1 MEDEKKVV
9 IKLKKVPLESERQEI
24 KQKRKENILI
34 ILLVFVVFVTGIGV
48 GYGISKIS
56 TNNGRY
62 VAHSD
67 NKYDAI
73 KEYFEKVWLYK
84 NDYDNLD
91 ELLDDK
97 AIDGLSSFEND
108 PYTTYMSKERMKEYA
123 SHINMDYVGIGLQ
136 YSMFDNVAT
145 VFRVF
150 KDSPAEK
157 AGIKEGD
164 IFTKIDDTVLTEENI
179 GDLKSMVQGVEG
191 TIVRVTVNRNGEEL
205 EFSIPRGQIYSTVYA
220 EAKDDYVILEIM
232 SFGEATAEECIK
244 YLKGYTDYHKLIIDL
259 RENGGGYQLALQ
271 KTATLFVGKNKV
283 VMNQT
288 YNDGKTEKAMTIGN
302 TYFDNFEEIVILVN
316 GDTASAAEVLTLCI
330 KENHP
335 NCTIV
340 GEQTYGKGV
349 VQSNYQL
356 QDGSVLKITTSAWTS
371 PSGKVIEGEGIAP
384 DIEVKLPDIF
394 YMPATGI
401 AEDDVYK
408 YDDVSYVIQV
418 VQKALEAIDYKPG
431 RTDGYFDKEFEEVL
445 NTFKLNNGLDADGI
459 LDYETYLAIVKKV
472 NYEYA
477 FNDNR
482 DVQLNKAKEI
492 LR

>member
-1 MEDEKKVV
+1 MEEEKKVI

-24 KQKRKENILI
+24 KQKRKENFLV
-34 ILLVFVVFVTGIGV
+34 ILLVFVIFVTGIGV
-48 GYGISKIS
+48 GFGISKINS
-56 TNNGRY
+56 NNRF

-73 KEYFEKVWLYK
+73 KEYFNNVWLYK

-97 AIDGLSSFEND
+97 AIEGLSTFEND
-108 PYTTYMSKERMKEYA
+108 PYTTYMSKETMEEYA
-123 SHINMDYVGIGLQ
+123 SHINMDYVGIGVQ
-136 YSMFDNVAT
+136 YSLFDSVAIIN
-145 VFRVF
+145 RVF
-150 KDSPAEK
+150 KDSPADK
-157 AGIKEGD
+157 AGLKEGD
-164 IFTKIDDTVLTEENI
+164 IFTKIENTVLTEENV
-179 GDLKSMVQGVEG
+179 GDLKAMVQGEEG
-191 TIVRVTVNRNGEEL
+191 SVVRVTVNRNGEEL
-205 EFSIPRGQIYSTVYA
+205 EFAITRGQIYSTVYA

-232 SFGEATAEECIK
+232 SFGETTAEECIK
-244 YLKGYTDYHKLIIDL
+244 YLNEYKDYHKLIIDL
-259 RENGGGYQLALQ
+259 RDNGGGYQTALQ

-302 TYFDNFEEIVILVN
+302 TYYDNFEQIVILVD
-316 GDTASAAEVLTLCI
+316 GGTASAAEVLTLCI

-349 VQSNYQL
+349 VQSNYL
-356 QDGSVLKITTSAWTS
+356 LKDGSVLKITTSAWTS
-371 PSGKVIEGEGIAP
+371 PNGKVIEKEGITP
-384 DIEVKLPDIF
+384 DIEVRLPDIF

-401 AEDDVYK
+401 SKDDEYK
-408 YDDVSYVIQV
+408 YDDVSYTIEVAQM
-418 VQKALEAIDYKPG
+418 ALASIDYDVE
-431 RTDGYFDKEFEEVL
+431 RTDGYFDKQFLEAL
-445 NTFKLNNGLDADGI
+445 NNFKLNNGLKADGI
-459 LDYETYLAIVKKV
+459 LDYETYLTIVSRV

-477 FNDNR
+477 FNVDR
-482 DVQLNKAKEI
+482 DTQLNKAKEI

>member
-1 MEDEKKVV
+1 MEEEKKVV

-24 KQKRKENILI
+24 KQKRKENFLI
-34 ILLVFVVFVTGIGV
+34 VLLVFVVFVTGIGV
-48 GYGISKIS
+48 GYGISKINP
-56 TNNGRY
+56 NNPRY

-73 KEYFEKVWLYK
+73 KEYFKNVWLYK
-84 NDYDNLD
+84 NDYENLD

-97 AIDGLSSFEND
+97 AIEGLSSFEND
-108 PYTTYMSKERMKEYA
+108 PYTTYMSKEKMEEY
-123 SHINMDYVGIGLQ
+123 SKHINMDYVGIGVQ
-136 YSMFDNVAT
+136 YSLFDNVAT

-157 AGIKEGD
+157 VGLQEGD
-164 IFTKIDDTVLTEENI
+164 IFTKIDDTTLNENNI
-179 GDLKSMVQGVEG
+179 DDLKSMVQGKEG

-220 EAKDDYVILEIM
+220 EAKDDYVLLEIM
-232 SFGEATAEECIK
+232 SFGEATVNECIK
-244 YLKGYTDYHKLIIDL
+244 YLKGFTDYHKLIIDL
-259 RENGGGYQLALQ
+259 RDNGGGYQTALQ
-271 KTATLFVGKNKV
+271 KAATLFVGKNKV

-316 GDTASAAEVLTLCI
+316 GGTASAAEVLTLCI

-340 GEQTYGKGV
+340 GEKTYGKGV
-349 VQSNYQL
+349 VQSNYL
-356 QDGSVLKITTSAWTS
+356 LKDGSVLKITTSAWTS
-371 PSGKVIEGEGIAP
+371 PSGKVIEGEGIEP
-384 DIEVKLPDIF
+384 DVEVKLPDVF
-394 YMPATGI
+394 YLPATGI
-401 AEDDVYK
+401 EEDDVYK

-418 VQKALEAIDYKPG
+418 AQMALEAIDYKPE
-431 RTDGYFDKEFEEVL
+431 RTDGYFDKQFEEVL
-445 NTFKLNNGLDADGI
+445 NTFKVDNGLKADGI

-472 NYEYA
+472 NYEYS
-477 FNDNR
+477 FNIDK